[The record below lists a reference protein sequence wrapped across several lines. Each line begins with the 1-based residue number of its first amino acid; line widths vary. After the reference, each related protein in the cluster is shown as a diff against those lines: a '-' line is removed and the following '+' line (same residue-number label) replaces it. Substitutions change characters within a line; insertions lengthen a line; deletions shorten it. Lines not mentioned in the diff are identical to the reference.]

1 MLVEILIVFFLLLLI
16 NQIYLAFN
24 LIEGLETEYKEY
36 DKSDPLILSKQN
48 AGNIEVLKQKM
59 DSLSKL
65 DVSMNE
71 IYTRVGILETHVTD
85 TAKANAN
92 IVAMSTPEPGSQI
105 SGMFNDDS
113 PIPLSSSP
121 LSITPSST

>member
-1 MLVEILIVFFLLLLI
+1 
-16 NQIYLAFN
+16 
-24 LIEGLETEYKEY
+24 
-36 DKSDPLILSKQN
+36 
-48 AGNIEVLKQKM
+48 M

-71 IYTRVGILETHVTD
+71 IYTRVGMLETHVTD
-85 TAKANAN
+85 TAKANAS

-121 LSITPSST
+121 LSVTPSST